1 LKVSHFGLAIVILFL
16 LNTFTSV
23 PFIKEEVAPSYQQLL
38 DAATYIVNRYDGRIG
53 LVSESEDTG
62 SNVPDGTPCY
72 RTFWVYSDNLWASEA
87 LEPFYPQIAENI
99 SKSITPYIAEYGN
112 SQLFEVV
119 LGKKIPAPIHDGR
132 DLKVATYTFNDTNYT
147 VWVDRHRPEDGGIF
161 YDAEEYADLAF
172 YLSLN
177 YYLDHNTIASE
188 RWFRTGEM
196 MWNYTTNNGFYDK
209 AARKDGRYQNYK
221 LGLYL
226 FAVKVTGF
234 ASAIYESVENA
245 AWSYQKENG
254 GIAAQSYLNGT
265 IYGTANVETT
275 SALLLAYNEELI
287 SKFAHVRVGAY
298 YYIWWGIPFNNHW
311 NEGIKNTPF
320 LGKYNSS
327 DPTIADQH
335 ILLAKQ
341 HKIDFFAVSWVGKGT
356 WVDWMDTPDGT
367 WDFDEIDYNLKNGL
381 LNASHIQ
388 NFNFC
393 LFYET
398 KLILEN
404 TIMHDKNF
412 TEIFI
417 NDMVYAAENY
427 FDNPSYLRVD
437 GKPVLFIYNLPY
449 LYEKLSISEVQRLLN
464 VTRQLLAN
472 IDFNIY
478 LVGDCGGGPSPPC
491 ADSPLLHS
499 MNAVTSYFFSDP
511 SKGWE
516 KILEDAENYYPEWRR
531 VADSKGIKFI
541 PNTYPGFDNT
551 EHCEWKQSQNMSCTP
566 IVLPPNEIMF
576 KKILTTAVNCADNEL
591 KIVMITSWNEWLEST
606 AIEPSME
613 FGELFLHTIYD
624 VIPEFPSF
632 IILPLYMIATLL
644 VIIIYRRKRRAIII

>member
-1 LKVSHFGLAIVILFL
+1 MRVSHFGLAVVILFL
-16 LNTFTSV
+16 LSTFTSIL
-23 PFIKEEVAPSYQQLL
+23 FIKEEVASDHQKLL

-53 LVSESEDTG
+53 LVSESEDMG

-72 RTFWVYSDNLWASEA
+72 RTFWVYSDNLWASKA
-87 LEPFYPQIAENI
+87 LKPFYSEIAENI
-99 SKSITPYIAEYGN
+99 SKSITPYITEYGN

-119 LGKKIPAPIHDGR
+119 LGKKIHTPIHDGR
-132 DLKVATYTFNDTNYT
+132 NLKVATYTFNDTNYT
-147 VWVDRHRPEDGGIF
+147 VWVDRHGPEDGGVF

-188 RWFRTGEM
+188 RWFRTGET

-209 AARKDGRYQNYK
+209 AARKDGCYQNYK

-226 FAVKVTGF
+226 FTVRVTGF
-234 ASAIYESVENA
+234 ASAIYGSVENA

-254 GIAAQSYLNGT
+254 GIATQSYLNGT

-275 SALLLAYNEELI
+275 SAVLLAYNEELI
-287 SKFAHVRVGAY
+287 GKFAHVRVGAY

-311 NEGIKNTPF
+311 NEDIKNTPF
-320 LGKYNSS
+320 LGEYNSS
-327 DPTIADQH
+327 NHTIADQH

-341 HKIDFFAVSWVGKGT
+341 HGIDFFAVSWVGKGT
-356 WVDWMDTPDGT
+356 WVDWVNETVDHT

-381 LNASHIQ
+381 LKASLIQ
-388 NFNFC
+388 NFKFC

-398 KLILEN
+398 KLVLEN
-404 TIMHDKNF
+404 TNIHDKNF
-412 TEIFI
+412 TEVFI
-417 NDMVYAAENY
+417 NDMVYAAEEY
-427 FDNPSYLRVD
+427 LIHPSYLRVD

-449 LYEKLSISEVQRLLN
+449 LHQNLTPPEEARGLFHLLRQRLASMDIN
-464 VTRQLLAN
+464 V
-472 IDFNIY
+472 Y
-478 LVGDCGGGPSPPC
+478 LVGDVGGGPSPNNV
-491 ADSPLLHS
+491 DSTWLDS
-499 MNAVTSYFFSDP
+499 MNATTSYFFSVA
-511 SKGWE
+511 SKGWDG
-516 KILEDAENYYPEWRR
+516 ILKDAKTYYPKWRSEMN
-531 VADSKGIKFI
+531 SKGIKFI
-541 PNTYPGFDNT
+541 PNAYPGFNNT
-551 EHCEWKQSQNMSCTP
+551 GLKDVHKP
-566 IVLPPNEIMF
+566 VVLPPNEIMF
-576 KKILTTAVNCADNEL
+576 KEMLTTAINYTDNDL

-632 IILPLYMIATLL
+632 IILPLYITATLL
-644 VIIIYRRKRRAIII
+644 LIIVYRRKRRAIII